1 MFPLRILTHLSGTGP
16 RCQNSTC
23 VGLELLLF
31 NCFWA
36 SFAQFHL
43 SQSICRRVKDII
55 QARWWCSERI
65 QTLHMETRILEM
77 FRERVQTLTSLGKLI
92 TQCQHQWGLKH
103 SPHAAGV
110 PAYVG
115 KRGQHDRYS
124 TLNDQFRVHFCT
136 CDGCHRSAVGNSS
149 LILTSKFF
157 FHKHTD
163 IF

>member
-1 MFPLRILTHLSGTGP
+1 MCRAGTITL
-16 RCQNSTC
+16 Q
-23 VGLELLLF
+23 LF
-31 NCFWA
+31 LGFT

-77 FRERVQTLTSLGKLI
+77 FRGRVQTLTSLGKLI
-92 TQCQHQWGLKH
+92 TQCQYQWGLKH
-103 SPHAAGV
+103 SLHAAGV

-115 KRGQHDRYS
+115 KGGQHDRYS
-124 TLNDQFRVHFCT
+124 TLNDKFRVHFCT
-136 CDGCHRSAVGNSS
+136 CDGCHRLAVGNSL

-157 FHKHTD
+157 FINTQAFSNRHSHRVSCFCLTTASK
-163 IF
+163 